1 MRWVWSTVMMASAA
15 IDRIAANLRSEV
27 SSSARTAGAS
37 VPRTRSVSCRASQAR
52 NDPSAAAPTSSA
64 NKVAVPTLSLGSS
77 GQRAHH
83 RNQINVPSTY
93 VNRHRECDDRIGMAR
108 DEDCRMPAIGDQASR
123 RQSALRQ
130 GERERRAGA
139 LLAPHTQIPAH
150 RLGEIAADR
159 QAEARSL
166 FGVGQTA
173 SDLHERGEDRLEV
186 GGLDAD
192 AGIGDMQ
199 GDRLAA
205 VLPRHLDAAAGGRE
219 LDRVRQ
225 EVNENLL
232 YLRPIRAHRQIERVL
247 AAMKRQLSLAKLR
260 LDHRN

>member
-1 MRWVWSTVMMASAA
+1 MSAA
-15 IDRIAANLRSEV
+15 
-27 SSSARTAGAS
+27 
-37 VPRTRSVSCRASQAR
+37 QAPAT
-52 NDPSAAAPTSSA
+52 NSSA
-64 NKVAVPTLSLGSS
+64 NGSAVGSLRLHEYARITHKRNYINTSVCFRQYEAGITSPTLADGPS
-77 GQRAHH
+77 GQ
-83 RNQINVPSTY
+83 
-93 VNRHRECDDRIGMAR
+93 
-108 DEDCRMPAIGDQASR
+108 
-123 RQSALRQ
+123 SAMRQ

-139 LLAPHTQIPAH
+139 LLALHGQIPAH